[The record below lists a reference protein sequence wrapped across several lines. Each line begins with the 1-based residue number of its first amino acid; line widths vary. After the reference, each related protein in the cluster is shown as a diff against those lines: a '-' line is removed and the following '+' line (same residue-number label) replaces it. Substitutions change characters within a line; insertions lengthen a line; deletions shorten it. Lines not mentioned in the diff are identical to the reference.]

1 MIIPQ
6 KYACPNRN
14 ADAPRV
20 PFTSLKFGQRYCH
33 EVGGPVSQLF
43 ATGESFITIKRDDDW
58 LVRYAPDMEIWNK
71 MVIPYK

>member
-14 ADAPRV
+14 ADAPCV

-33 EVGGPVSQLF
+33 ELGGPLSQVF
-43 ATGESFITIKRDDDW
+43 AIGEEFITIKRNDD
-58 LVRYAPDMEIWNK
+58 
-71 MVIPYK
+71 